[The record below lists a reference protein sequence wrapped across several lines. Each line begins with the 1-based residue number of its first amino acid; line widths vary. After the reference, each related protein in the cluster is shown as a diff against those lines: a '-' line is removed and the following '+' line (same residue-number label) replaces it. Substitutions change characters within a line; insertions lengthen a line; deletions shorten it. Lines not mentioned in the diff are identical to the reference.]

1 MKVDTIYNAD
11 CLDCLSN
18 LPDESVN
25 LIVTSPPYADNR
37 KGAYRGVPIDG
48 YVDWF
53 LPISRELYR
62 VLRPDGSF
70 VLNIKERVVNGERAT
85 YVIELILE
93 MKKQGWVWT
102 EEYLW
107 HKKNCYPGKWP
118 NRFRDA
124 WERCLHFTK
133 QKDFRMFQY
142 DAMAPAGGRRDE
154 RQGRPTAAGVDRNAS
169 KNESGADE
177 DAPNW
182 TRRDMA
188 YATNVIH
195 MATECSNVNH
205 SAAFPT
211 PLPAWFMKLFG
222 AKGDIVLDPF
232 MGSGSTAIAA
242 IDLGLHYVGIEIEPK
257 YYKAALSR
265 IKAHRAK
272 APKVQLEKYF
282 PSINAC

>member
-1 MKVDTIYNAD
+1 MKVDKIYNAD

-18 LPDESVN
+18 LPDESIN

-70 VLNIKERVVNGERAT
+70 VLNIKERVVSGERAT

-93 MKKQGWVWT
+93 MRKQGWLWT

-133 QKDFRMFQY
+133 QKRFRMFQD
-142 DAMAPAGGRRDE
+142 DAMAPVGDGRDE
-154 RQGRPTAAGVDRNAS
+154 QRGRPTAAGMGRDAA
-169 KNESGADE
+169 KNGGGSGEGDSDWE
-177 DAPNW
+177 G
-182 TRRDMA
+182 RDMA
-188 YATNVIH
+188 YTTNVIH

-211 PLPAWFMKLFG
+211 TLPAWFIKLF
-222 AKGDIVLDPF
+222 ASKGDIVLDPF

-242 IDLGLHYVGIEIEPK
+242 IDLGRHYVGIEIEPE
-257 YYKAALSR
+257 YYRAALSR
-265 IKAHRAK
+265 IKAHKDRTLII
-272 APKVQLEKYF
+272 PLEKYF
-282 PSINAC
+282 PPIDAC

>member
-1 MKVDTIYNAD
+1 MKVDEIYNAD
-11 CLDCLSN
+11 CLDCLAN
-18 LPDESVN
+18 LPGESIN

-93 MKKQGWVWT
+93 MRKQGWLWT

-133 QKDFRMFQY
+133 QKDFRMFQNGV
-142 DAMAPAGGRRDE
+142 MVSVGRGRDE
-154 RQGRPTAAGVDRNAS
+154 RLVRPTIAGMDNAA
-169 KNESGADE
+169 KNMSGAGE
-177 DAPNW
+177 DASELAG
-182 TRRDMA
+182 RDMA
-188 YATNVIH
+188 YTTNVIH

-211 PLPAWFMKLFG
+211 ALPAWFMKLFG
-222 AKGDIVLDPF
+222 TKGDIVLDPF

-242 IDLGLHYVGIEIEPK
+242 IELGLHYVGVEVEPR
-257 YYKAALSR
+257 YCKAALSR
-265 IKAHRAK
+265 IKAQKAK
-272 APKVQLEKYF
+272 TSKVSLENYF
-282 PSINAC
+282 ASIDT